1 MSSPLTRVRL
11 KQISQLIEKGKRL
24 DERGLHD
31 YRDLKI
37 ELGLI
42 ERAEGSARVLLG
54 KTEVL
59 VGVKVETGTPFPD
72 TPNDGVQTVNAE
84 LVPLASPN
92 FEPGPPDENSIEL
105 ARIVDRGIRE
115 SKAIDTEKL
124 VIEPGKKVFVVFIDV
139 YVLNHDGN
147 LIDASALAA
156 MSALLNT
163 KMPNYEIKDG
173 ELKIK
178 QGYTPLPLKNH
189 PITVT
194 IGKIGNTLIVD
205 PWAEEEQVINKNL
218 KKQKIKVKKEKVYS
232 VSSSVADSTAAV
244 FGASSTGAPFAARL
258 AITPSFVTGV
268 YAPPVKVYSHFLHF
282 QTPTLTRLTFMKP
295 QLGHL

>member
-1 MSSPLTRVRL
+1 MSALITKVRL
-11 KQISQLIEKGKRL
+11 KQIEQLLEKGKRL
-24 DERGLHD
+24 DERGL
-31 YRDLKI
+31 RDTREIKI
-37 ELGLI
+37 EQGLI
-42 ERAEGSARVLLG
+42 EKAEGSARVLLG

-59 VGVKVETGTPFPD
+59 VGVKVETGEPFTD
-72 TPNDGVQTVNAE
+72 TPNEGVQTVNAE

-105 ARIVDRGIRE
+105 ARVVDRGIRE

-124 VIEPGKKVFVVFIDV
+124 CIVPGKQVFIVFIDV

-156 MSALLNT
+156 MAALMNT

-178 QGYTPLPLKNH
+178 QGYTPLPLRSH

-194 IGKIGNTLIVD
+194 VGKISNVLIVD
-205 PWAEEEQVINKNL
+205 PWLEEEQVMDSRITFAINDAGNICAIQKGGSGYFTPQQIL
-218 KKQKIKVKKEKVYS
+218 EAMKIAQEKAAELRKK
-232 VSSSVADSTAAV
+232 
-244 FGASSTGAPFAARL
+244 L
-258 AITPSFVTGV
+258 NW
-268 YAPPVKVYSHFLHF
+268 
-282 QTPTLTRLTFMKP
+282 
-295 QLGHL
+295 